1 MVLRQPTRKQVNVL
15 WCLVQPCQDLPCWL
29 RDLLW
34 PRLHVGDG
42 GQTNHAAGAVVAAKA
57 VVATAL
63 NTTTFDFKKMI

>member
-1 MVLRQPTRKQVNVL
+1 MVLRQSSGEQVNVF
-15 WCLVQPCQDLPCWL
+15 WCLVEPGQDLPCWL

-63 NTTTFDFKKMI
+63 NTTTFDFPEMI